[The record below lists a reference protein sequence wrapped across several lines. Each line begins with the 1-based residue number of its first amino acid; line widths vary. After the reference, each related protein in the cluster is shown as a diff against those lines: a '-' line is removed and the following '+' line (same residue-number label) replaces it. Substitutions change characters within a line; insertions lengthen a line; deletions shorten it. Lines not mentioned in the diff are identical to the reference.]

1 VRVTR
6 AKKRIPR
13 ALGAQQRHAS
23 NTTTHLAEP
32 LPQKSKPDLAPYQK
46 AQQGYE
52 NDAGSSE
59 RLNRWE
65 NEGGSTVPPTYVRF
79 RTAP

>member
-1 VRVTR
+1 MRVPR
-6 AKKRIPR
+6 VEKRIPR
-13 ALGAQQRHAS
+13 AFSAQHHAS
-23 NTTTHLAEP
+23 NAIAHFAQR
-32 LPQKSKPDLAPYQK
+32 PQTPKPDSAAYQK
-46 AQQGYE
+46 AQQSSE
-52 NDAGSSE
+52 KDAGSSE